1 MGFLRDGIGMG
12 QHGAW
17 FAQPEAELTE
27 HALALA
33 NPDGDAVPL
42 LNPGTECFSI
52 PDVPTQTNLPGRV
65 AQNLIHRLPLFFRQ
79 ASGPSWSFPLQQSRQ
94 TISFKTTDPILH
106 RSWCI
111 AQKMCHLRAGHA
123 LGYQKHSM
131 ETVIVARF
139 FRAANLILQSENDGG
154 RVRNGKWF
162 HSSMKPQPHRY
173 AQLLMSSRFTNRV
186 PTPRREPAD
195 CNGCVLM

>member
-1 MGFLRDGIGMG
+1 MGFLRHGIGMG
-12 QHGAW
+12 QRGAW

-52 PDVPTQTNLPGRV
+52 PEVPTQTNLPRRV

-79 ASGPSWSFPLQQSRQ
+79 ASGPSRSFPLQQSRQ

-123 LGYQKHSM
+123 LGYQQHSM

-139 FRAANLILQSENDGG
+139 FRAANLILQSENDRG
-154 RVRNGKWF
+154 RVCNGKWF
-162 HSSMKPQPHRY
+162 HSSMKPQPLAMRNYLCRY
-173 AQLLMSSRFTNRV
+173 V
-186 PTPRREPAD
+186 
-195 CNGCVLM
+195 